1 MSRQDRMHLVNDAG
15 RDDAADA
22 PREISREEFG
32 RRVYRKMLAKGWSQ
46 AELGRQAGI
55 HRESISGYIRGN
67 HWPTPSALDRLSK
80 ALGVEPSVLLPNHVK
95 TAILQDEPSFEMR
108 ASSGDPTRMWV
119 KLNRHMSM
127 SAAVRIAAI
136 VEEDAASRD

>member
-46 AELGRQAGI
+46 AELGRQSGI

-67 HWPTPSALDRLSK
+67 HWPT
-80 ALGVEPSVLLPNHVK
+80 
-95 TAILQDEPSFEMR
+95 R
-108 ASSGDPTRMWV
+108 AR
-119 KLNRHMSM
+119 R
-127 SAAVRIAAI
+127 
-136 VEEDAASRD
+136 